1 LNSVF
6 GLIKNIKY
14 DNIQK
19 IKVRRVKMASR
30 IELEASYHLG
40 ENYED
45 ILEKIEEQ
53 NFKLVEDSVEEDTYF
68 TDKNL
73 EFVKSRTCLRTRK
86 TNEDF
91 LELTYKPKT
100 DNSTEKYGKKEV
112 NLRLDP
118 KDYEDTKYV
127 INQLGYIEYVSFK
140 KYRQVYSKNINGFEY
155 NIMIDKIDGV
165 GNFIELEILANTE
178 EEKEKLRTELD
189 KFVERMNCNK
199 LKEKEKPYRDI
210 VKEHMD
216 RKK

>member
-1 LNSVF
+1 
-6 GLIKNIKY
+6 
-14 DNIQK
+14 
-19 IKVRRVKMASR
+19 MASR

-45 ILEKIEEQ
+45 ILEKIKEQ

-91 LELTYKPKT
+91 LELT
-100 DNSTEKYGKKEV
+100 
-112 NLRLDP
+112 LDP

>member
-1 LNSVF
+1 
-6 GLIKNIKY
+6 LIKNSKY

-45 ILEKIEEQ
+45 ILEKIKEQ

>member
-1 LNSVF
+1 
-6 GLIKNIKY
+6 
-14 DNIQK
+14 
-19 IKVRRVKMASR
+19 MASR

-73 EFVKSRTCLRTRK
+73 EFVK
-86 TNEDF
+86 
-91 LELTYKPKT
+91 
-100 DNSTEKYGKKEV
+100 EKYGKKEV

-140 KYRQVYSKNINGFEY
+140 KYRQVYSKNIDGFEY

-165 GNFIELEILANTE
+165 GSFIELEILANTE

-189 KFVERMNCNK
+189 NFVERMNCNK

-210 VKEHMD
+210 VKEYMD

>member
-1 LNSVF
+1 
-6 GLIKNIKY
+6 
-14 DNIQK
+14 
-19 IKVRRVKMASR
+19 MASR

-45 ILEKIEEQ
+45 ILEKIKEQ

-118 KDYEDTKYV
+118 KDYEDTKCRRLQPLCRAHRPPYAGQCHRLRGSV
-127 INQLGYIEYVSFK
+127 PRPSQP
-140 KYRQVYSKNINGFEY
+140 
-155 NIMIDKIDGV
+155 
-165 GNFIELEILANTE
+165 
-178 EEKEKLRTELD
+178 EKLQRVRNLLS
-189 KFVERMNCNK
+189 R
-199 LKEKEKPYRDI
+199 
-210 VKEHMD
+210 
-216 RKK
+216 

>member
-1 LNSVF
+1 
-6 GLIKNIKY
+6 
-14 DNIQK
+14 
-19 IKVRRVKMASR
+19 MASR

-45 ILEKIEEQ
+45 ILEKIKEQ

-127 INQLGYIEYVSFK
+127 DILNMFRL
-140 KYRQVYSKNINGFEY
+140 RN
-155 NIMIDKIDGV
+155 IDKYIQK
-165 GNFIELEILANTE
+165 ILTDLNITS
-178 EEKEKLRTELD
+178 
-189 KFVERMNCNK
+189 
-199 LKEKEKPYRDI
+199 
-210 VKEHMD
+210 
-216 RKK
+216 

>member
-1 LNSVF
+1 
-6 GLIKNIKY
+6 
-14 DNIQK
+14 
-19 IKVRRVKMASR
+19 MASR

-45 ILEKIEEQ
+45 ILEKIKEQ

-140 KYRQVYSKNINGFEY
+140 KYRQVYSKNIDGFEY

>member
-1 LNSVF
+1 
-6 GLIKNIKY
+6 LIKNSKY

-19 IKVRRVKMASR
+19 KKVRRVKMASR

-45 ILEKIEEQ
+45 ILEKIKEQ

>member
-1 LNSVF
+1 
-6 GLIKNIKY
+6 
-14 DNIQK
+14 
-19 IKVRRVKMASR
+19 MASR

-45 ILEKIEEQ
+45 ILEKIKEQ

-91 LELTYKPKT
+91 
-100 DNSTEKYGKKEV
+100 
-112 NLRLDP
+112 P

>member
-1 LNSVF
+1 
-6 GLIKNIKY
+6 
-14 DNIQK
+14 
-19 IKVRRVKMASR
+19 MASR

-45 ILEKIEEQ
+45 ILEKIKEQ
-53 NFKLVEDSVEEDTYF
+53 NFKLVEDSVEEDTCF

-140 KYRQVYSKNINGFEY
+140 KYRQVYSKILTDLNI
-155 NIMIDKIDGV
+155 
-165 GNFIELEILANTE
+165 TS
-178 EEKEKLRTELD
+178 
-189 KFVERMNCNK
+189 
-199 LKEKEKPYRDI
+199 
-210 VKEHMD
+210 
-216 RKK
+216 

>member
-1 LNSVF
+1 
-6 GLIKNIKY
+6 LIKNSKY

-45 ILEKIEEQ
+45 ILEKIKEQ
-53 NFKLVEDSVEEDTYF
+53 NFKLVEDSVEEDTCF